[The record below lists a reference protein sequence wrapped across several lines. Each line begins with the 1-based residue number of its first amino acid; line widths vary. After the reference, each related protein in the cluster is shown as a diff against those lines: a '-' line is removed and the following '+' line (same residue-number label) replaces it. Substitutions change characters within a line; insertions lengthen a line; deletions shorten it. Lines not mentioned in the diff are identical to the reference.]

1 MKRLCSSWA
10 AVALLVAAP
19 FVAGCAQD
27 QPDYAAKVN
36 ETLET
41 ANLGDV
47 DADWREPENQLVL
60 SGEVQNAAD
69 RARAEELARQ
79 VVGTTGRVV
88 NEVKVAGTDME
99 SADDRIEDQLGRMF
113 REDQQWDID
122 GLDLNFDS
130 EAGVVTITGDAPTQ
144 AVKDRVTERVRSVPG
159 VKDVVN
165 NLEVKQ

>member
-10 AVALLVAAP
+10 AVALLVAAS